1 MDSIDPTIN
10 PPVGQQ
16 ISHSE
21 SESYPEVDLG
31 QRKILFYFKLCKNKV
46 ILTLST
52 EDHCPLNIA
61 EEHLPITSN
70 QPAILDVS
78 PV

>member
-21 SESYPEVDLG
+21 SESYPEADLDQG
-31 QRKILFYFKLCKNKV
+31 KILFYFKLYKIK
-46 ILTLST
+46 
-52 EDHCPLNIA
+52 
-61 EEHLPITSN
+61 
-70 QPAILDVS
+70 
-78 PV
+78 